1 MKNKKEDGK
10 ITKKKGKIIIV
21 SGPSG
26 VGKSTIV
33 KEIIK
38 NEKLNLKFSVSLTT
52 RKARSGEIDGINY
65 HFVNKKEFL
74 AAIKKNEL
82 LEYTIFVENYY
93 GTKKNDVDHW
103 INEGYNVL
111 LEIEIEGAKQI
122 FKKYKKNEII
132 SFFIMPPNFEELK
145 KRIQNRLTENDNT
158 IKNRLERANE
168 EIKFKSHFNYVIIND
183 VCDKAKNEIT
193 KIIENN
199 IS

>member
-52 RKARSGEIDGINY
+52 RKARSGEIDGVNY
-65 HFVNKKEFL
+65 HFVDKKEFL

-122 FKKYKKNEII
+122 FKKYKKDEII